1 MKRYFTSDW
10 HLNEDRIG
18 INGKPNLFYRPFTD
32 VYKQNR
38 TILLNLKDS
47 NFRNGDE
54 LIHLGDVEYKL
65 DEESPWHLSYLRH
78 VFPHSKFTLIKGN
91 YDIDKL
97 DYLSKYFDEMVDDKT
112 IEIKG
117 REYYLNHYPFNCV
130 EHKRSLTGHIHSLWK
145 VQKLSNGA
153 SMINVGVDAW
163 HFKPISEDEI
173 DFCMNAIEHHYD
185 VNVFPCLTEN
195 N

>member
-18 INGKPNLFYRPFTD
+18 VNGKPNLFYRPFFD

-112 IEIKG
+112 IEINGK
-117 REYYLNHYPFNCV
+117 EYYLNHYPTKCIDKSF
-130 EHKRSLTGHIHSLWK
+130 SITGHIHGLWK
-145 VQKLSNGA
+145 VQKN
-153 SMINVGVDAW
+153 MINVGVDAW
-163 HFKPISEDEI
+163 NYKPVSEDEI
-173 DFCMNAIEHHYD
+173 DFCRTGCEQYYD
-185 VNVFPCLTEN
+185 KDVFPY
-195 N
+195 